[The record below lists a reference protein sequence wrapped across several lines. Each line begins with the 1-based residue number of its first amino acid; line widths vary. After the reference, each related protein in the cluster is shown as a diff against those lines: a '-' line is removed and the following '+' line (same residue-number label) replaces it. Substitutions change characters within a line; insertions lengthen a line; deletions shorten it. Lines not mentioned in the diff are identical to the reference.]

1 MYVLISFHISV
12 KINCDLKC
20 KLFIRFTILESSFRA
35 KFWTQHCL
43 YKEIKEDGKEGKID
57 LDCEFSEQD
66 QSRTHKV
73 GRWYRARVSS
83 SRDRRDHVV
92 DYHVLRSCMKSRRA
106 SLYAS
111 RRRSIQVTLD
121 LREAGE
127 ARFFRRIF
135 PPVMCTHAPRYPQ
148 AHSTRRTREGEAG
161 GNVCRLVGAVL
172 FAASD
177 ENGGHP
183 DPLPPRLVYSYLTF
197 PFLSFP

>member
-1 MYVLISFHISV
+1 MQIIY
-12 KINCDLKC
+12 
-20 KLFIRFTILESSFRA
+20 RFTILESSFRA

-57 LDCEFSEQD
+57 LDYEFSEQD

-127 ARFFRRIF
+127 ARFFRRSF
-135 PPVMCTHAPRYPQ
+135 PPWCVH
-148 AHSTRRTREGEAG
+148 TRRDIRKHTAHGGRGKVRLEATFADWSVPSSSQPVTRMEAI
-161 GNVCRLVGAVL
+161 RTHSHRA
-172 FAASD
+172 
-177 ENGGHP
+177 
-183 DPLPPRLVYSYLTF
+183 
-197 PFLSFP
+197 